1 MLYGGGRFLCRLC
14 LRLRYASQYETAGGR
29 ARVRAQKLRMRLGGS
44 ANLLM
49 PFPFRPKHMQ
59 RRTYRRLMDLDTR
72 LLSRTTTEIAPFV
85 ERLGNK
91 ITANIQATARKP

>member
-1 MLYGGGRFLCRLC
+1 MLYGGGRFLCTLC

-59 RRTYRRLMDLDTR
+59 SRTYLRLRDLDTHLLNR
-72 LLSRTTTEIAPFV
+72 ATADLAHVVQALSRASSR
-85 ERLGNK
+85 RL
-91 ITANIQATARKP
+91 

>member
-1 MLYGGGRFLCRLC
+1 
-14 LRLRYASQYETAGGR
+14 
-29 ARVRAQKLRMRLGGS
+29 MRLGGS

-49 PFPFRPKHMQ
+49 PLPFRPKHMQ
-59 RRTYRRLMDLDTR
+59 RRTYRRLIDLDAH
-72 LLSRTTTEIAPFV
+72 LCSRTTADLAPFV